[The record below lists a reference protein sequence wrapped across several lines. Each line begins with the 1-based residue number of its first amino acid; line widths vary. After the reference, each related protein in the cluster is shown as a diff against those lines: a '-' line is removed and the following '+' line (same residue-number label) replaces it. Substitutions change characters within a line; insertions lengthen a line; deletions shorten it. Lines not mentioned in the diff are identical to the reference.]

1 MHLLVLNPNTSQEV
15 SAALRSQI
23 GAELAGSGAQLH
35 TTTAALGA
43 RYIASEASYAIAGH
57 ATLDSWATHA
67 RQHGVPDAVL
77 IGCFGDPGLF
87 ALREVSERPVVGL
100 AEAAMHEA
108 AALAGQERFAIVT
121 GGSAWEPMLWRLARM
136 LDLHERLACIRTVE
150 LTGPELAADRRA
162 GEAAL
167 HAACLEAL
175 RESGVRAIVVGGAA
189 LGGFAA
195 RMAASLPVPL
205 VDSVGAGARALLA
218 AGEAAQGVQMSLMTG
233 EAVDAGSDAGMWRG
247 ISPALRAYLPAA

>member
-15 SAALRSQI
+15 SAALHAQI
-23 GAELAGSGAQLH
+23 AAELAGKGARLH
-35 TTTAALGA
+35 ATTAALGA

-57 ATLDSWATHA
+57 ATLDAWATHA
-67 RQHGVPDAVL
+67 QQHGVPDAVL

-100 AEAAMHEA
+100 AEAAMREA
-108 AALAGQERFAIVT
+108 AALAGPARFAVVT
-121 GGSAWEPMLWRLARM
+121 GGAAWEPMLWRLARM

-150 LTGPELAADRRA
+150 LTGPELAADRPA

-167 HAACLEAL
+167 HAACLQAL
-175 RESGVRAIVVGGAA
+175 REPGVRAIVVGGAA

-205 VDSVGAGARALLA
+205 VDSVSAGARALWTAGHAAQGMQLSLM
-218 AGEAAQGVQMSLMTG
+218 AGEA
-233 EAVDAGSDAGMWRG
+233 EAGSTDTGMWRG
-247 ISPALRAYLPAA
+247 ISSTLRAHLPAA